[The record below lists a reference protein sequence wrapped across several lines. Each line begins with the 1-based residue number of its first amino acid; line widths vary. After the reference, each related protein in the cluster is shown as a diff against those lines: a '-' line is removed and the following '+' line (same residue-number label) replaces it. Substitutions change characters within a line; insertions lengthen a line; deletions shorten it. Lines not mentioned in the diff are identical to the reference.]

1 VDVDKQRKETIMA
14 DRLLRRLGA
23 ACGIFYV
30 VLSIIGNDVLGG
42 GGGAPAGFP
51 SPKKVAAYY
60 SNLPAPGVLDW
71 AALFLLGLAVL
82 CFMVFVAYLCSVLRR
97 AEGEGSW
104 LSTVALSGGLLTTVM
119 LLGAFPP
126 KFAVLLIRMY
136 EELTPQVAATLYL
149 LNDGAHVLTYLTS
162 ASLLAPTAIVVI
174 RTRVLPRWLGW
185 AAVVIAVGLP
195 ASLALWAY
203 GFVAAPVL
211 FLLLNLVW
219 IIVVSV
225 VLLRRARKPYPI
237 GDSDLPGEPVRIR

>member
-1 VDVDKQRKETIMA
+1 MSDM
-14 DRLLRRLGA
+14 LLRRLGA
-23 ACGIFYV
+23 ASGIFYV

-82 CFMVFVAYLCSVLRR
+82 CFMVFIVYLCSVLRR
-97 AEGEGSW
+97 SEGEGSW

-126 KFAVLLIRMY
+126 KFAALLIRMN
-136 EELTPQVAATLYL
+136 EDLTPQVAATLFL

-203 GFVAAPVL
+203 GFMAAPVL
-211 FLLLNLVW
+211 FLLLNLIW
-219 IIVVSV
+219 IIAVSV
-225 VLLRRARKPYPI
+225 ILIRRVGESSSIERVRSSDEPAR
-237 GDSDLPGEPVRIR
+237 VR